1 MVFTVGICDDN
12 PEQVKLLKQ
21 YVESHQSKNEYEI
34 ITSSNPVEFWELVK
48 KTRLQIAFLDIN
60 MDSMDGINLGDKIK
74 ALYKEAVIV
83 YVTAHEKY
91 ALEAFRVRAF
101 HYLLK
106 PLKKEKFTQALDE
119 VSDFIRNKNMEKPV
133 KTFTIKTNKKI
144 ISLDYS
150 DIYYFEKIHH
160 KIKIHLSNRD
170 ICYYDNFTNLVNE
183 LESDN
188 FIRCHQG
195 YIANVDMIR
204 GFHSKTLFLH
214 GNIKLPVS
222 RSYIDDIKKILSER
236 LFAGKEEK

>member
-12 PEQVKLLKQ
+12 TEQVMLLKQ

-34 ITSSNPVEFWELVK
+34 ITSSNPVEFWDLVI
-48 KTRLQIAFLDIN
+48 KTRIQIAFLDID

-74 ALYKEAVIV
+74 SLYKETVIV

-106 PLKKEKFTQALDE
+106 PLKKEKFTQVLDE
-119 VSDFIRNKNMEKPV
+119 VSVFIRNKNMEKPV
-133 KTFTIKTNKKI
+133 KTFPIKTNKKI

-160 KIKIHLSNRD
+160 KIKILHTAGNQENR
-170 ICYYDNFTNLVNE
+170 F
-183 LESDN
+183 
-188 FIRCHQG
+188 
-195 YIANVDMIR
+195 
-204 GFHSKTLFLH
+204 LFM
-214 GNIKLPVS
+214 G
-222 RSYIDDIKKILSER
+222 
-236 LFAGKEEK
+236 AC